1 MAQIENLDD
10 ENGQPENQQR
20 ESKELLGV
28 IYGIGMNVNT
38 IIGVGIFTTPG
49 IVLNLIKKP
58 YVILLLWLAGG
69 IVSLFGSLIYAE
81 YGALHRDNGGEKIYL
96 DKAYPSPPFMASYL
110 FSFMFIFVIRPV
122 IICAV
127 LQSAAQYAWFMIFG
141 ESPLDGKEKIDSSLI
156 GWNNKFRPYWVLK
169 LVAILF
175 LLLITGYHLL
185 NRRLANKINHTLAI
199 TKLVMIVVIAFS
211 GISKYNSG
219 NWNKPI
225 DDPSPYSY
233 PTAILNI
240 LFSYNGWNTLNYSLD
255 EFRNPQ
261 KKLILS
267 NIISIVIVI
276 ISYILVNIAFISA
289 ASPSDFVP
297 EKRDEVI
304 TATFFR
310 KVFVNDT
317 HVTVARI
324 FSFFVVLSAI
334 GTAATNIWSGSRVIV
349 SAAESNFF
357 PIISP
362 QLKKWK
368 ERTMIQEGQGG
379 KKLHYIEYTPVNAL
393 LAQLGWCIFIILF
406 IGASIPEDSFVL
418 FSSIST
424 FSYWI
429 FFIAT
434 SWGLVRT
441 RKRSSIVPPFKVPRI
456 IIYLFEIS
464 GLLIIILS
472 FFPDKDPT
480 DPIGSKRPYMIHIS
494 FIWVSIIFLFVGFA
508 CWYFLF
514 RNQTTTTAIDTTS
527 THTSDTTDTD
537 TTEKEE
543 S

>member
-20 ESKELLGV
+20 ERKELLGV
-28 IYGIGMNVNT
+28 IYGIGMNVNS

-49 IVLNLIKKP
+49 IILSLIKKP

-69 IVSLFGSLIYAE
+69 IVSLFGSLIYTE

-127 LQSAAQYAWFMIFG
+127 LQSAAQYTWFIFVG
-141 ESPLDGKEKIDSSLI
+141 ESPFEGEEKIDLSLN
-156 GWNNKFRPYWVLK
+156 GWKNKPRPYWILK
-169 LVAILF
+169 LVAILY
-175 LLLITGYHLL
+175 LLLITGYHLS
-185 NRRLANKINHTLAI
+185 NRKLANKINHTLAI
-199 TKLVMIVVIAFS
+199 TKMVMIVVIAFS

-219 NWNKPI
+219 NWNKSEI

-240 LFSYNGWNTLNYSLD
+240 LFSYTGWNTLNYSLD
-255 EFRNPQ
+255 EFKNPQ
-261 KKLILS
+261 KRLKLS

-289 ASPSDFVP
+289 ALPSDFDP
-297 EKRDEVI
+297 ENRDEVA

-317 HVTVARI
+317 QKTVAKI
-324 FSFFVVLSAI
+324 FSFFIVLSAI
-334 GTAATNIWSGSRVIV
+334 GTAAINIWSGSRVIV

-368 ERTMIQEGQGG
+368 ENTKIQEGQGG
-379 KKLHYIEYTPVNAL
+379 EKLQYIEYTPVNAL
-393 LAQLGWCIFIILF
+393 LVQFVWCIFIILI
-406 IGASIPEDSFVL
+406 IGASIPVDSFVL

-434 SWGLVRT
+434 GWGLVRT
-441 RKRSSIVPPFKVPRI
+441 RKRSSIISPFKVPRM

-472 FFPDKDPT
+472 FFPDKDPK
-480 DPIGSKRPYMIHIS
+480 DPNGPKRSYMIHIS
-494 FIWVSIIFLFVGFA
+494 FIWISIIFLLAGFA
-508 CWYFLF
+508 SWYFLF
-514 RNQTTTTAIDTTS
+514 REKTTSTTIDTTS
-527 THTSDTTDTD
+527 THITDTD
-537 TTEKEE
+537 TIEKEE

>member
-240 LFSYNGWNTLNYSLD
+240 LFSYND
-255 EFRNPQ
+255 
-261 KKLILS
+261 
-267 NIISIVIVI
+267 
-276 ISYILVNIAFISA
+276 ILVNIAFISA

-441 RKRSSIVPPFKVPRI
+441 RKRSSIVSPFKVPRI

-472 FFPDKDPT
+472 FFPDKDPN
-480 DPIGSKRPYMIHIS
+480 DHIGSKIPYMIHIS

-514 RNQTTTTAIDTTS
+514 RNQTTKTAIDTTS